1 MSFTCFSYAIRISFI
16 CQSYVL
22 VCNGMSLVH
31 TRMSSVCHS
40 YVLVCHPYV
49 TRMYWYVLCMS
60 SVCHSYV
67 FVCHLYV
74 IRMYSYIIRMLLV
87 CTRMTSVCHS
97 YVLVCHPYV
106 TRMLVYH
113 EPFRGGTFSQLHL
126 LSTATLSICQLVIK
140 GVLHQLQE
148 FFLVNRLLPKSC
160 NICIVYLIQWLHKV
174 LSNSYFFE

>member
-16 CQSYVL
+16 CQSYAL
-22 VCNGMSLVH
+22 LCNGMSLVH

-40 YVLVCHPYV
+40 YVL
-49 TRMYWYVLCMS
+49 
-60 SVCHSYV
+60 
-67 FVCHLYV
+67 VCHLYV

-126 LSTATLSICQLVIK
+126 LSTATLSIWQLVIK
-140 GVLHQLQE
+140 GVLHQLEE

-160 NICIVYLIQWLHKV
+160 DICIVYLIQWLHKA
-174 LSNSYFFE
+174 LSNSFFFE